1 MNRKTKVSLLKKE
14 RELLYQILPKD
25 TKGETEL
32 KLLCDTVSQWVT
44 DWNNKINHNHI
55 NRINNPKDLKI
66 YLRSI
71 LQIEAKEEDIEKIRS
86 DKKRL
91 CLNDKVSKKIFYQFR
106 QIKTK
111 SSTTK

>member
-1 MNRKTKVSLLKKE
+1 MNRQTKVSLLKKE

-25 TKGETEL
+25 TKGEIEL

-44 DWNNKINHNHI
+44 DWNNKINHHHI

-66 YLRSI
+66 YLKSI
-71 LQIEAKEEDIEKIRS
+71 LQIEAKEENIEKVRS

-91 CLNDKVSKKIFYQFR
+91 CLSKRNYKQRFESNI
-106 QIKTK
+106 TK
-111 SSTTK
+111 